1 MGSLSLRFRCVST
14 TGSGNQANMRVCIYI
29 HIGIIGI
36 LRNGRSA
43 GVSKYCLW
51 FAHLPP
57 LVRLT
62 LKFHTHPHPRYSN
75 STRGRGSPAVPA
87 THLMIQS
94 ATLTWTVSPA
104 AAVISLGTATQ
115 PPCIIASRLALR
127 KCGPTAHRRADGRG
141 CGRGRLWP
149 SDPRN
154 GLSNT

>member
-1 MGSLSLRFRCVST
+1 MRFNNGFWQSGQHESLYLHRHRDNAQWSVGRRK
-14 TGSGNQANMRVCIYI
+14 Q
-29 HIGIIGI
+29 I
-36 LRNGRSA
+36 LLVVRSSSSPRSFDA
-43 GVSKYCLW
+43 KIS
-51 FAHLPP
+51 HP
-57 LVRLT
+57 
-62 LKFHTHPHPRYSN
+62 HPHPRYSN